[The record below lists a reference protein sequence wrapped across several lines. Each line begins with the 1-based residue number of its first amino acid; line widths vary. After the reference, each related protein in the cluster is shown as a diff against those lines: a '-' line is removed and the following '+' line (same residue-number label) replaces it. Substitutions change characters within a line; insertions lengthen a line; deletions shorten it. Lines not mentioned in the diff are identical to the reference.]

1 MKNYITQLPV
11 FLAQLQIDQIYNS
24 SHPKLDL
31 LHRHIL
37 QDRLDK
43 NYNQYL
49 DIHLLEVQV
58 DNSSIWA
65 LVSRSSILPYNLYI
79 DHE

>member
-1 MKNYITQLPV
+1 MNYITQLPV
-11 FLAQLQIDQIYNS
+11 FLAQLRIDQIYSLN
-24 SHPKLDL
+24 HPKLDL

-43 NYNQYL
+43 NYSQYL
-49 DIHLLEVQV
+49 DIHLLGARV

-65 LVSRSSILPYNLYI
+65 LVFRSSILPYNLYI

>member
-1 MKNYITQLPV
+1 MNYITQLPV
-11 FLAQLQIDQIYNS
+11 FLAQFRIDQTCNLN
-24 SHPKLDL
+24 HPKLDL
-31 LHRHIL
+31 LHRHIF
-37 QDRLDK
+37 QDHLDK

-49 DIHLLEVQV
+49 DIHLLAVQV
-58 DNSSIWA
+58 GNSSIWA